1 MVNTFPAQV
10 EIREVGPREGFQ
22 SFHRVVPTSDKL
34 RLIEALAQSGIREIE
49 VTSFVRPDRVPQ
61 LADAEAL
68 VAGLTANP
76 QIHYTALCLN
86 QTGFK
91 RSEATGKL
99 NTRGWLYTSPSNS
112 FLEANSNTTLD
123 DSIRAIAEWCQLF
136 RAHSKSLHGLMI
148 SNAFGCSYEGSVSSQ
163 AVRDVVDRY
172 CQEFAR
178 NGEVLKEICLAD
190 TVGMGTPRLVEE
202 CITALQPLG
211 IPLSLHLHDTRGLGL
226 VNAFVGL
233 KLGITIF
240 ESSVGGIGGCPFT
253 AGAAG
258 NIATEDLVYLCE
270 SLGVKT
276 GINLPALC
284 RAAHL
289 CEAIMGMPLPGRVYK
304 TMLKN

>member
-1 MVNTFPAQV
+1 
-10 EIREVGPREGFQ
+10 
-22 SFHRVVPTSDKL
+22 
-34 RLIEALAQSGIREIE
+34 
-49 VTSFVRPDRVPQ
+49 
-61 LADAEAL
+61 
-68 VAGLTANP
+68 
-76 QIHYTALCLN
+76 
-86 QTGFK
+86 
-91 RSEATGKL
+91 
-99 NTRGWLYTSPSNS
+99 
-112 FLEANSNTTLD
+112 
-123 DSIRAIAEWCQLF
+123 
-136 RAHSKSLHGLMI
+136 
-148 SNAFGCSYEGSVSSQ
+148 VSSQ

>member
-1 MVNTFPAQV
+1 VNTLPTHV

-22 SFHRVVPTSDKL
+22 SFQRVVPTSDKL
-34 RLIEALAQSGIREIE
+34 RLIEALAKSGLREIE

-68 VAGLTANP
+68 VAALTADP
-76 QIHYTALCLN
+76 KIRYTALCLN

-99 NTRGWLYTSPSNS
+99 GTRGWLYTSPSSS
-112 FLEANSNTTLD
+112 FLKANSNTTLD
-123 DSIRAIAEWCQLF
+123 DCIREIPEWCRLF
-136 RAHSKSLHGLMI
+136 RDHSKSLHGLMI
-148 SNAFGCSYEGSVSSQ
+148 SNAFGCAYEGSVSSKM
-163 AVRDVVDRY
+163 VRDVVDRY
-172 CQEFAR
+172 CHELTR
-178 NGEVLKEICLAD
+178 NGEALKEICLAD
-190 TVGMGTPRLVEE
+190 TVGMGNPRSVEE
-202 CITALQPLG
+202 CLTALQPLG

-253 AGAAG
+253 PGAAG
-258 NIATEDLVYLCE
+258 NIATEDLVYMCD
-270 SLGVKT
+270 SLGITT
-276 GINLPALC
+276 GVDLAEVC

-289 CEAIMGMPLPGRVYK
+289 CETIMGTQLPGRVYK
-304 TMLKN
+304 TMPKS